1 MRGYAG
7 ASWRRMAGDLP
18 GCSVS
23 ASFSNCARV
32 ITVLQASPCWLA
44 SAQKPFSVITPSSGP
59 TFISGALSVA
69 AGALCSVF
77 VPVAGDGAAGG
88 GGGGGGVAVGQR
100 GGERKTKG
108 QGQHEKEDPP
118 GENERKVIDH
128 WPPRARRSPG
138 RA

>member
-1 MRGYAG
+1 MREYAV
-7 ASWRRMAGDLP
+7 ASWRRMAGDIP

-77 VPVAGDGAAGG
+77 VPGAGDGGAGG
-88 GGGGGGVAVGQR
+88 GGGGAGCVAGGAAGQEVQR
-100 GGERKTKG
+100 VT
-108 QGQHEKEDPP
+108 
-118 GENERKVIDH
+118 
-128 WPPRARRSPG
+128 W
-138 RA
+138 

>member
-1 MRGYAG
+1 
-7 ASWRRMAGDLP
+7 MAGDIP

-69 AGALCSVF
+69 AGAPCSVF
-77 VPVAGDGAAGG
+77 VPAAGGGAAGG
-88 GGGGGGVAVGQR
+88 GAGGGGCSSGQPAGR
-100 GGERKTKG
+100 GNNRALETHDDESPGGEV
-108 QGQHEKEDPP
+108 PP
-118 GENERKVIDH
+118 IVLEQV
-128 WPPRARRSPG
+128 PPDGRRAR
-138 RA
+138 

>member
-1 MRGYAG
+1 
-7 ASWRRMAGDLP
+7 MAGDIP

-69 AGALCSVF
+69 AGAPCSVF
-77 VPVAGDGAAGG
+77 VPAAGGGAAGG
-88 GGGGGGVAVGQR
+88 GVWGGVCSVGKPAGR
-100 GGERKTKG
+100 GNTGDRETMND
-108 QGQHEKEDPP
+108 DPP
-118 GENERKVIDH
+118 RGEK
-128 WPPRARRSPG
+128 
-138 RA
+138 

>member
-1 MRGYAG
+1 
-7 ASWRRMAGDLP
+7 MAGDIP

-69 AGALCSVF
+69 AGAPCSVF
-77 VPVAGDGAAGG
+77 VPAAGGGAAGG
-88 GGGGGGVAVGQR
+88 GSGGAGCSRGEPGGGGKTREWETTESEAPRGKNGRMSSWEHSPEAGRKCAIGV
-100 GGERKTKG
+100 
-108 QGQHEKEDPP
+108 
-118 GENERKVIDH
+118 
-128 WPPRARRSPG
+128 
-138 RA
+138 

>member
-1 MRGYAG
+1 
-7 ASWRRMAGDLP
+7 MAGDIP

-77 VPVAGDGAAGG
+77 VPAAGG
-88 GGGGGGVAVGQR
+88 GGAGGGAWLSGCAGGTAGGARNTR
-100 GGERKTKG
+100 GWI
-108 QGQHEKEDPP
+108 QQNNDAP
-118 GENERKVIDH
+118 
-128 WPPRARRSPG
+128 
-138 RA
+138 